1 MKLFSVHPMKRRAFV
16 EAMEY
21 KVDTFEPAE
30 MPTRLTKEMETLKL
44 KSWESPP
51 KNFTGL
57 VEYEYKDKYWYKNGE
72 LHREDGPAIEKTNG
86 FKAWYKNGL
95 GHREDGPAEI
105 YPNGTEK
112 WWIEDEYYTEEE
124 FKEEIERRNQK
135 NINSETNIKTE
146 IAAPLT
152 ASAASLKSE
161 GTPAS
166 EEKKMTKSTK
176 EKVFEIAKSDAVEVA
191 KRVAVQ
197 QISNTIQDLLI
208 ELISSGKK
216 GKQKTALK
224 SNLEEF
230 FSSEAGRAMVKFA
243 SGLMLP
249 QLATYAEKYGM
260 LKPQHVMIVQVLSEE
275 MRIQGETDA
284 TLHVIDM
291 VTPMLSMLTSG
302 LTSQFGS
309 LFSSFEENVEP
320 VRVALDSG
328 VELNSTHEET
338 VGSSAVALKTAMG

>member
-1 MKLFSVHPMKRRAFV
+1 MKLFSVHPIKRRAFV

-21 KVDTFEPAE
+21 KTDTFEPAE
-30 MPTRLTKEMETLKL
+30 MPTRLTKEMEILKL
-44 KSWESPP
+44 KNSEKVPE
-51 KNFTGL
+51 NFTGII
-57 VEYEYKDKYWYKNGE
+57 EYTSGFHSGNKYWLKDGKS
-72 LHREDGPAIEKTNG
+72 HREDGPAVEYN
-86 FKAWYKNGL
+86 
-95 GHREDGPAEI
+95 DGS
-105 YPNGTEK
+105 K
-112 WWIEDEYYTEEE
+112 QWWIEGTYYYSEED
-124 FKEEIERRNQK
+124 FKKEIERRSQK
-135 NINSETNIKTE
+135 NINSETNTKTE

-152 ASAASLKSE
+152 ASVASLKSE